1 MITKMI
7 TNFRPRGRPGSL
19 LGGLRGD
26 PDLWGALYASL
37 FHRRFY
43 FGRRHKRLCLLLGL
57 EVMRDRHVIRV
68 FNGLI
73 DGLTGD
79 TQLPLRTGEGVINL
93 TPSRVVGHFV
103 MDVHAHNR
111 LAHCPH
117 YQLLCVLVSG
127 KTSKAKHS
135 PNRPVGA
142 TCVTT
147 ANASRSAPHTH
158 THTHTH
164 PGRLFTAYL
173 VQWTHIWH
181 PARKQQ
187 NIANENSQ

>member
-1 MITKMI
+1 
-7 TNFRPRGRPGSL
+7 
-19 LGGLRGD
+19 
-26 PDLWGALYASL
+26 
-37 FHRRFY
+37 
-43 FGRRHKRLCLLLGL
+43 
-57 EVMRDRHVIRV
+57 MRDRHVTRG

-73 DGLTGD
+73 DGVTGD

-164 PGRLFTAYL
+164 TPWASLHYLSAPMAAYL
-173 VQWTHIWH
+173 TARPQAAH
-181 PARKQQ
+181 P
-187 NIANENSQ
+187 SQPQHP